1 MKGYENMKKAL
12 SILLAVSIL
21 VSAFVIGVYADDG
34 DAVKFAVASDLHYN
48 VPAEELTATN
58 DDEIFWYANRRAA
71 MDNESGFILD
81 EFLKQAAEADYDF
94 ILIPGDMADD
104 GRWETQE
111 HIDVSAKFKAF
122 EEETGIPVYV
132 VPGNHDYGTGENDN
146 KFEDMVTFYGEFGYN
161 DGIEKRENDFS
172 YTADLPGGD
181 YRLIAVDSCDPSK
194 STEDGMTSDKVKWVV
209 EQAEKAQADGKY
221 PILMMHHNLLD
232 HMPMQRI
239 LSRNFI
245 IRNHT
250 AVANKFANAGIK
262 LVFTG
267 HEHCSDVAV
276 HTSPKGNKIYDF
288 ANTSLSMYPL
298 QYRSFTMTEDEI
310 TYEAKTI
317 EEIDTET
324 LRSMVSGYTDE
335 MINEMNNGLNAFAK
349 GYLKA
354 GVQYRLARSLTM
366 EQMGIAEDSVFY
378 DLVYTAV
385 NGLTSLLEMP
395 LYGENSVQELA
406 KQYNINIPDSDYENG
421 WDLATEI
428 VSYHYSGEE
437 PFDLYSTEV
446 TILLRMVNLILL
458 DDLSTVNDEVFFG
471 AVNELLGNDSALFK
485 DFTKNVANVLGPVS
499 AGQYFLVAVASPILY
514 EFALD
519 TDGVNDNNGTIEGYG
534 VDVDLNENRA
544 DNFADI
550 LDTICV
556 YITNFL
562 TIVLK
567 IFGIGR

>member
-1 MKGYENMKKAL
+1 MKKII

-21 VSAFVIGVYADDG
+21 VSAFAIGVMADD
-34 DAVKFAVASDLHYN
+34 DVVKFAVASDLHYN
-48 VPAEELTATN
+48 VPQEELEATN
-58 DDEIFWYANRRAA
+58 DDPLFWYANRRAA
-71 MDNESGFILD
+71 MDNESGFIID
-81 EFLKQAAEADYDF
+81 EFLRQAAEADYDF
-94 ILIPGDMADD
+94 VLIPGDMADN
-104 GRWETQE
+104 GRIVPEE
-111 HIDVSAKFKAF
+111 HEAVSSKLKAF

-132 VPGNHDYGTGENDN
+132 VPGNHDYGRGENDN
-146 KFEDMVTFYGEFGYN
+146 KIEDMFAYYGDFGYN
-161 DGIEKRENDFS
+161 EAIEKRTEDFS
-172 YTADLPGGD
+172 YVADLAGD
-181 YRLIAVDSCDPSK
+181 YRLIAVDSNDPSK
-194 STEDGMTSDKVKWVV
+194 STEDGMVTEKVNWVV
-209 EQAEKAQADGKY
+209 AQAKKAVEEGKY

-232 HMPMQRI
+232 HLPMQRI

-288 ANTSLSMYPL
+288 ANTALSMYPL
-298 QYRSFTMTEDEI
+298 EYRSFTMTEDEI
-310 TYEAKTI
+310 TYEAKAI
-317 EEIDTET
+317 EKIDTET
-324 LRSMVSGYTDE
+324 LRNTVNGYTDE
-335 MINEMNNGLNAFAK
+335 MIAEMDKGLNAFAK

-366 EQMGIAEDSVFY
+366 EQMGIAEDSIFY
-378 DLVYTAV
+378 NLVNTAV
-385 NGLTSLLEMP
+385 TGLTDLLEMP

-406 KQYNINIPDSDYENG
+406 KAYNVVIPDSEYENG
-421 WDLATEI
+421 WDLATDL
-428 VSYHYSGEE
+428 VSYHYSGGED
-437 PFDLYSTEV
+437 FSIYSTEV

-485 DFTKNVANVLGPVS
+485 NFTKGMANALGPVTP
-499 AGQYFLVAVASPILY
+499 GQYFLIAVASPIVY
-514 EFALD
+514 EFVYD
-519 TDGVNDNNGTIEGYG
+519 SDGVNDNYGTIEGYG
-534 VDVDLNENRA
+534 AEVDLNENMA

-550 LDTICV
+550 LDTICI
-556 YITNFL
+556 YLTNFL

>member
-1 MKGYENMKKAL
+1 MKKL
-12 SILLAVSIL
+12 ISILLAVSIL
-21 VSAFVIGVYADDG
+21 VSAFAIGALADD
-34 DAVKFAVASDLHYN
+34 DVVTFAVASDLHYN
-48 VPAEELTATN
+48 VPEEELTATN
-58 DDEIFWYANRRAA
+58 DHPIFWYANRRAA
-71 MDNESGFILD
+71 MDNESGFIID
-81 EFLKQAAEADYDF
+81 EFLRQAEEADYDF

-111 HIDVSAKFKAF
+111 HINVSAKFKAF
-122 EEETGIPVYV
+122 EEKTGIPIYV
-132 VPGNHDYGTGENDN
+132 VPGNHDYGQGENDN
-146 KFEDMVTFYGEFGYN
+146 KIEDMISFYGEFGYN
-161 DGIEKRENDFS
+161 EAFEKREGDFS
-172 YTADLPGGD
+172 YVTDLPGGN
-181 YRLIAVDSCDPSK
+181 YRLITVDSNDPSK
-194 STEDGMTSDKVKWVV
+194 STEDGMTSDKVNWVV
-209 EQAEKAQADGKY
+209 KQAKQAVADGKY

-232 HMPMQRI
+232 HLPMQRI

-288 ANTSLSMYPL
+288 ANTALSMYPL
-298 QYRSFTMTEDEI
+298 EYRSFTMTDDEI
-310 TYEAKTI
+310 TYEAKSI
-317 EEIDTET
+317 EQIDTET
-324 LRSMVSGYTDE
+324 LRSVVNGYTDE
-335 MINEMNNGLNAFAK
+335 MIAEMNKGLNTFAK

-366 EQMGIAEDSVFY
+366 EQMGIAEDSIFY
-378 DLVYTAV
+378 NLVNTAV
-385 NGLTSLLEMP
+385 TGLTDLLEMP

-406 KQYNINIPDSDYENG
+406 KEYNVVIPDSEYENG
-421 WDLATEI
+421 WDLATDL
-428 VSYHYSGEE
+428 VSRHYAGGED
-437 PFDLYSTEV
+437 FSIYSAEV

-471 AVNELLGNDSALFK
+471 AVNELLGDDSALFK
-485 DFTKNVANVLGPVS
+485 NFTKGIANVLGPVTP
-499 AGQYFLVAVASPILY
+499 GQYFLIAVASPLVY
-514 EFALD
+514 EFVYD
-519 TDGVNDNNGTIEGYG
+519 SDGVNDNYGTLEGYG
-534 VDVDLNENRA
+534 VEVDLGENRT

-550 LDTICV
+550 LETIAT
-556 YITNFL
+556 YIENFL

>member
-1 MKGYENMKKAL
+1 MKKII

-21 VSAFVIGVYADDG
+21 VSAFAIGALAEDD
-34 DAVKFAVASDLHYN
+34 VVTFAVASDLHYN
-48 VPAEELTATN
+48 VPEEELTATN
-58 DDEIFWYANRRAA
+58 DHPLFWYANRRAA
-71 MDNESGFILD
+71 MDNESGYIID

-104 GRWETQE
+104 GRIEKEE
-111 HIDVSAKFKAF
+111 HEAVSAKFKAF
-122 EEETGIPVYV
+122 EEETGIQIYV
-132 VPGNHDYGTGENDN
+132 VPGNHDYGRGENDN
-146 KFEDMVTFYGEFGYN
+146 KIEDMFAYYGEFGYN
-161 DGIEKRENDFS
+161 DAFEKRTEDFS
-172 YTADLPGGD
+172 YVTDLAGD
-181 YRLIAVDSCDPSK
+181 YRLIAVDSNDPSK
-194 STEDGMTSDKVKWVV
+194 STEDGMKSDKVNWVV
-209 EQAEKAQADGKY
+209 AQAKKAVAEGKY

-232 HMPMQRI
+232 HLPMQRI

-288 ANTSLSMYPL
+288 ANTALSMYPL
-298 QYRSFTMTEDEI
+298 EYRSFTMTEEEI
-310 TYEAKTI
+310 TYEAKAI
-317 EEIDTET
+317 EQIDTEA
-324 LRSMVSGYTDE
+324 LRNTVNGYTDE
-335 MINEMNNGLNAFAK
+335 MINEMNKGLNTFAK

-366 EQMGIAEDSVFY
+366 EQMGIAEDSIFY
-378 DLVYTAV
+378 NLVNTAV
-385 NGLTSLLEMP
+385 TGLTDLLEMP

-406 KQYNINIPDSDYENG
+406 KGYNVVIPDSEYENG
-421 WDLATEI
+421 WDLATDL
-428 VSYHYSGEE
+428 VSYHYSGGED
-437 PFDLYSTEV
+437 FSIYSTEV

-458 DDLSTVNDEVFFG
+458 DDLSTVNDEVFFD
-471 AVNELLGNDSALFK
+471 ALNELLGNDSALFK
-485 DFTKNVANVLGPVS
+485 NFTKGMANALGPVTP
-499 AGQYFLVAVASPILY
+499 GQYFLIAVASPIVY
-514 EFALD
+514 EFVYD
-519 TDGVNDNNGTIEGYG
+519 SDGVDDNNGTLEGYG
-534 VDVDLNENRA
+534 VEADLNENRA

-556 YITNFL
+556 YLTNFL

>member
-1 MKGYENMKKAL
+1 MKKII
-12 SILLAVSIL
+12 SILLAVSVL
-21 VSAFVIGVYADDG
+21 VSAFAIGAFAEDD
-34 DAVKFAVASDLHYN
+34 VVTFAVASDLHYN
-48 VPAEELTATN
+48 VPEEELTATN
-58 DDEIFWYANRRAA
+58 DDPIFWYANRRAA
-71 MDNESGFILD
+71 MDNESGLIID
-81 EFLKQAAEADYDF
+81 EFLKQAAEAKYDF

-111 HIDVSAKFKAF
+111 HIDVSAKFTAF
-122 EEETGIPVYV
+122 EKETGIPIYV
-132 VPGNHDYGTGENDN
+132 VPGNHDYGQGEKDN
-146 KFEDMVTFYGEFGYN
+146 KIEDMISFYGEFGYN
-161 DGIEKRENDFS
+161 EAFEKRENDFS
-172 YTADLPGGD
+172 YVTDLPGGN
-181 YRLIAVDSCDPSK
+181 YRLITVDSNDPSK
-194 STEDGMTSDKVKWVV
+194 STEDGMTSDKVNWVV
-209 EQAEKAQADGKY
+209 EQAEKAVADGKY

-288 ANTSLSMYPL
+288 ANTALSMYPIA
-298 QYRSFTMTEDEI
+298 YRAFTLTDDEI

-317 EEIDTET
+317 EKIDTET
-324 LRSMVSGYTDE
+324 LRNTVSGYTDE
-335 MINEMNNGLNAFAK
+335 MINEMNKGLNAFAK

-366 EQMGIAEDSVFY
+366 EQMGIAEDSIFY

-385 NGLTSLLEMP
+385 NGLTSILEMP

-406 KQYNINIPDSDYENG
+406 KQYNIDIPDSNYETG

-428 VSYHYSGEE
+428 VSYHYAGEE

-446 TILLRMVNLILL
+446 TILLRTVNLILL

-471 AVNELLGNDSALFK
+471 ALNELLGGATPFK
-485 DFTKNVANVLGPVS
+485 NFTKNVANTLGPVTP
-499 AGQYFLVAVASPILY
+499 GQYLLVAIASPILY

-534 VDVDLNENRA
+534 AEVDLNENIMA
-544 DNFADI
+544 NLADI
-550 LDTICV
+550 AETIRI
-556 YITNFL
+556 YLTNFIKIL
-562 TIVLK
+562 VK

>member
-1 MKGYENMKKAL
+1 MKKII

-21 VSAFVIGVYADDG
+21 VSAFAIGAMADD
-34 DAVKFAVASDLHYN
+34 DVVTFAVASDLHYN
-48 VPAEELTATN
+48 VPEEELTATN
-58 DDEIFWYANRRAA
+58 DHPIFWYANRRAA
-71 MDNESGFILD
+71 MDNESGYIID
-81 EFLKQAAEADYDF
+81 EFLRQAAEADYDF

-104 GRWETQE
+104 GRIEKEE
-111 HIDVSAKFKAF
+111 HEAVSAKFKAF
-122 EEETGIPVYV
+122 EEETGIQIYV
-132 VPGNHDYGTGENDN
+132 VPGNHDYGRGENDN
-146 KFEDMVTFYGEFGYN
+146 KIEDMFRFYGDFGYN
-161 DGIEKRENDFS
+161 DAFEKRESDFS
-172 YTADLPGGD
+172 YVTDLPGN
-181 YRLIAVDSCDPSK
+181 YRLITVDSNDPSK
-194 STEDGMTSDKVKWVV
+194 STEDGMKSDKVNWVV
-209 EQAEKAQADGKY
+209 EQAKKAVAEGKY

-232 HMPMQRI
+232 HLPMQRI

-288 ANTSLSMYPL
+288 ANTALSMYPL
-298 QYRSFTMTEDEI
+298 EYRSFTMTEEEI
-310 TYEAKTI
+310 TYEAKAI
-317 EEIDTET
+317 EQIDTET
-324 LRSMVSGYTDE
+324 LRNTVNGYTDE
-335 MINEMNNGLNAFAK
+335 MIAEMNKGLNTFAK

-366 EQMGIAEDSVFY
+366 EQMGIAEDSIFY
-378 DLVYTAV
+378 NLVNTAV
-385 NGLTSLLEMP
+385 TGLTDLLEMP

-406 KQYNINIPDSDYENG
+406 KGYNVVIPDSEYENG
-421 WDLATEI
+421 WDLATDL
-428 VSYHYSGEE
+428 VSYHYAGGED
-437 PFDLYSTEV
+437 FSIYSTEV

-471 AVNELLGNDSALFK
+471 ALNELLGNDSALFK
-485 DFTKNVANVLGPVS
+485 NFTKGMANALGPVTP
-499 AGQYFLVAVASPILY
+499 GQYFLIAVASPIVY
-514 EFALD
+514 EFVYD
-519 TDGVNDNNGTIEGYG
+519 SDGVNDNYGTIEGYG
-534 VDVDLNENRA
+534 VEVDLNENRA

-556 YITNFL
+556 YLTNFL